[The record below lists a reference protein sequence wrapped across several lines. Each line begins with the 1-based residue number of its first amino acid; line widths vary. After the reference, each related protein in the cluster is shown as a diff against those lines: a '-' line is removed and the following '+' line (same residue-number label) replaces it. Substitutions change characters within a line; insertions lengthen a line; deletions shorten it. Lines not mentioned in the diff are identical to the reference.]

1 MKKKSFI
8 KNAGIM
14 FFATTLTGIFNLLY
28 QLFMVRALSPVD
40 FGLLDKLLGL
50 TIITTMPTGTLQA
63 VVIKFIASF
72 KAEKKYSNIRAFL
85 RLFLS
90 KLVVVGMGILLV
102 FVIFR
107 SAIGAYYKTDNDLL
121 IIIVGVLLFVSTV
134 FPLTSGALQ
143 GLEKFKSLGTA
154 SIANSLLRFG
164 LGVLL
169 VKLGFSVGG
178 ALTALIIAGVVTF
191 LIAFIP
197 LRKYFFFRPDS
208 DEQDLNES
216 LDLRDIV
223 KYCFPAFIALFS
235 FGLLTNMDLQL
246 ISPYF
251 SVEDAGYFAVARMI
265 GKIILYL
272 PGAVTIVMFPKI
284 AAEHTQNKD
293 TTGTLKKS
301 LLVVGIM
308 CCVAGAICIMFP
320 DFMLKALAGAVYPQ
334 CIPLVMP
341 FVISMSFYALCS
353 VFLYYYLS
361 VHNMKFIYIAGVF
374 VFVQAGLIRFFHNSL
389 IQVMYMVCFCA
400 IALFLINVLGLKK
413 SKKARAN

>member
-14 FFATTLTGIFNLLY
+14 FFATTLTGMFNLLY

-50 TIITTMPTGTLQA
+50 TIITAMPTGTLQA
-63 VVIKFIASF
+63 VVTKFIASY
-72 KAEKKYSNIRAFL
+72 KSEKKFANIRAFL

-90 KLVVVGMGILLV
+90 KLGLVGIGILLV
-102 FVIFR
+102 FVVFR
-107 SAIGAYYKTDNDLL
+107 FNISAYYKTDNEFL
-121 IIIVGVLLFVSTV
+121 IVIVGVLLFASTV
-134 FPLTSGALQ
+134 LPLNLGALQ
-143 GLEKFKSLGTA
+143 GLEKFKSLGTI

-164 LGVLL
+164 VGVLL
-169 VKLGFSVGG
+169 VKLGLSVAG
-178 ALTALIIAGVVTF
+178 ALIALIIASVVTF
-191 LIAFIP
+191 FISFIP
-197 LRKYFFFRPDS
+197 LRKYFLFKPEPGSADFKP
-208 DEQDLNES
+208 N
-216 LDLRDIV
+216 LDLKEIV

-235 FGLLTNMDLQL
+235 FSLLTNMDLQL

-251 SVEDAGYFAVARMI
+251 SAEDAGYFAVARMI

-272 PGAVTIVMFPKI
+272 PGAVVIVMFPKI

-301 LLVVGIM
+301 LMVVGTM
-308 CCVAGAICIMFP
+308 CFFAGAICIVFP
-320 DFMLKALAGAVYPQ
+320 DFILKILAGAVYPE

-374 VFVQAGLIRFFHNSL
+374 VFIQAGLIKVFHSSL
-389 IQVMYMVCFCA
+389 IQVMYIVSFCA
-400 IALFLINVLGLKK
+400 IALFLINLLGLKRK
-413 SKKARAN
+413 VKVA

>member
-1 MKKKSFI
+1 MAKGSFI

-14 FFATTLTGIFNLLY
+14 FFATTLAGIFNLLY
-28 QLFMVRALSPVD
+28 QLFMVRALTPVD

-50 TIITTMPTGTLQA
+50 TIITAMPTGTLQA
-63 VVIKFIASF
+63 VVIKFIATF
-72 KAEKKYSNIRAFL
+72 KAKKKYNNIRVFL

-90 KLVVVGMGILLV
+90 KLGVMGIGILFI

-107 SAIGAYYKTDNDLL
+107 SNISAYYKTENEIL
-121 IIIVGVLLFVSTV
+121 IVIVGLLLFVSTI
-134 FPLTSGALQ
+134 FPISLGALQ

-154 SIANSLLRFG
+154 SIANSFFRFG

-169 VKLGFSVGG
+169 VRLGFNVSG
-178 ALTALIIAGVVTF
+178 ALAALIIAGVITL

-197 LRKYFFFRPDS
+197 LRKYFFFKPEFS
-208 DEQDLNES
+208 DTDFDEKLN
-216 LDLRDIV
+216 LKDIY

-235 FGLLTNMDLQL
+235 FTLLTNMDLQL

-265 GKIILYL
+265 GKIILFL

-284 AAEHTQNKD
+284 AAEYTQNKD
-293 TTGTLKKS
+293 TTGTLKTS
-301 LLVVGIM
+301 LLAVGII
-308 CCVAGAICIMFP
+308 CFVAGAICVMFP
-320 DFMLKALAGAVYPQ
+320 SFVLKVLAGSVYPE

-341 FVISMSFYALCS
+341 FVVSMGFYALCS

-361 VHNMKFIYIAGVF
+361 VHNMKFIYIAGIF
-374 VFVQAGLIRFFHNSL
+374 VFIQAGLIKLFHNSL

-400 IALFLINVLGLKK
+400 IGLFLINLLGVK
-413 SKKARAN
+413 SKKVCAN

>member
-14 FFATTLTGIFNLLY
+14 FIATTLSGIFNLLY
-28 QLFMVRALSPVD
+28 QLFMIRALAPID

-50 TIITTMPTGTLQA
+50 TIITAMPTGTLQA
-63 VVIKFIASF
+63 VVTKFIASY
-72 KAEKKYSNIRAFL
+72 KAEKKYANIRDFL
-85 RLFLS
+85 RMFLS
-90 KLVVVGMGILLV
+90 KLGLVGIGILLV

-107 SAIGAYYKTDNDLL
+107 SNISAYYKTDNDFL
-121 IIIVGVLLFVSTV
+121 IVIVGFLLFASTL
-134 FPLTSGALQ
+134 FPLNIGALQ

-154 SIANSLLRFG
+154 SLANSLLRLGFG
-164 LGVLL
+164 ILL
-169 VKLGFSVGG
+169 VNLGFRVGG
-178 ALTALIIAGVVTF
+178 ALTALIIASVATI
-191 LIAFIP
+191 LISFIP
-197 LRKYFFFRPDS
+197 LRKYFLFKPEVGSKDS
-208 DEQDLNES
+208 DPNLN
-216 LDLRDIV
+216 LKDIA

-235 FGLLTNMDLQL
+235 FALLTNMDLQL

-251 SVEDAGYFAVARMI
+251 SAEDAGYFAVARMI

-284 AAEHTQNKD
+284 AAEYTQNKD

-301 LLVVGIM
+301 LLVVGLM
-308 CCVAGAICIMFP
+308 CSVAGAICIMFP
-320 DFMLKALAGAVYPQ
+320 NFILKTLAGAVYPE

-341 FVISMSFYALCS
+341 FVVSMSFYALCS

-361 VHNMKFIYIAGVF
+361 VHNMKFIYIAGGF
-374 VFVQAGLIRFFHNSL
+374 VFIQAGLIKVFHNSL

-400 IALFLINVLGLKK
+400 IGLFVINLFGLKRK
-413 SKKARAN
+413 NV